1 MNSFLLGKQ
10 KDAEI
15 NSLKSELLKAR
26 SQIESLLDEKRY
38 LEHSVKSS
46 QVQHELSHDESDKI
60 QNAQF
65 HEITNLR
72 QQIKFREQV
81 KSILCKLTKFSN
93 QKMLAIQFRN
103 RWIS

>member
-1 MNSFLLGKQ
+1 MKQQ

-15 NSLKSELLKAR
+15 NSLKSELLKSR

-38 LEHSVKSS
+38 LEISVKSG
-46 QVQHELSHDESDKI
+46 QVQNELSHEENDKI

-72 QQIKFREQV
+72 QQMKFREQV
-81 KSILCKLTKFSN
+81 H
-93 QKMLAIQFRN
+93 
-103 RWIS
+103 